1 MAYALGPIGP
11 DERHERIFVRRRPRR
26 VVVLLIAALAM
37 LGSSGAFLALYH
49 RLTRPPAPGDVP
61 LIRADSAPIRHRP
74 TNPGGI
80 EVPGQGTMVLDG
92 GQGEPKVEQLLPP
105 PETPLPRPVPAEN
118 AGAPAPAPPP
128 TAAAGPA
135 VATAPAAA
143 PASTPP
149 AAGARPGP
157 APAVPRPTP
166 KAPAA
171 APPPAPPRPALAR
184 VEATNPVLAAGRGY
198 RLQVGAV
205 RSPEAAK
212 QEWERL
218 RRLHST
224 VLGKLNLVT
233 ERADLGD
240 RGIFYRIQAGPIADA
255 ATAEQDCSELKRHG
269 VSCIL
274 IKP

>member
-11 DERHERIFVRRRPRR
+11 DERHQRIFVRRRPRR
-26 VVVLLIAALAM
+26 LLVLLIAVLAM

-49 RLTRPPAPGDVP
+49 RMSRPPAPGDVP
-61 LIRADSAPIRHRP
+61 LIRADATPIRHRP
-74 TNPGGI
+74 ANPGGV

-105 PETPLPRPVPAEN
+105 PETPLPRPLPAEN
-118 AGAPAPAPPP
+118 ATAPTPAQPAASAAAPPM
-128 TAAAGPA
+128 
-135 VATAPAAA
+135 ATAPVVAPSPTVAAA
-143 PASTPP
+143 QPT
-149 AAGARPGP
+149 P
-157 APAVPRPTP
+157 APAVPQREP
-166 KAPAA
+166 KAHVAT
-171 APPPAPPRPALAR
+171 PPPAPPPPAPAR
-184 VEATNPVLAAGRGY
+184 VEAPKPVLAVGRGY
-198 RLQVGAV
+198 RLQIGAV

-218 RRLHST
+218 RRLHAT

-233 ERADLGD
+233 ERADLGA

-269 VSCIL
+269 VGCIL
-274 IKP
+274 VKP